1 MFLLDLK
8 VVYFTSMF
16 PYLVLTIFFIRGIT
30 LKGASAGL
38 AHMYT
43 PKVINS
49 LFFSFYLFSR
59 TAPFPYLVIFYFL
72 STDRETIRADGLAR
86 RSDAGFLQFRTSVR
100 FLDRVR
106 FLQHSGQQLC
116 PGRDPG

>member
-1 MFLLDLK
+1 MTSFFQ

-43 PKVINS
+43 PKVTIDPDWGRAYRKKRCEMPDIRRCNIMTFA
-49 LFFSFYLFSR
+49 FF
-59 TAPFPYLVIFYFL
+59 VQG
-72 STDRETIRADGLAR
+72 RETAGTYGLA
-86 RSDAGFLQFRTSVR
+86 
-100 FLDRVR
+100 
-106 FLQHSGQQLC
+106 
-116 PGRDPG
+116 